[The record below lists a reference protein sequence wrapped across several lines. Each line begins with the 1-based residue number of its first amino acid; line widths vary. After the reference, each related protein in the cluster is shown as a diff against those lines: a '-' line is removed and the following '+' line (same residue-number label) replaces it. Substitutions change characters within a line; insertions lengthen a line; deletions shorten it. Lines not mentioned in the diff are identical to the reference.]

1 MSLSLLR
8 KYKSWFL
15 KAKRICI
22 LSTYCV
28 CLARDYIRI
37 RKTNEFLA
45 PDRSIL
51 PTIWIR
57 VQDDVSIFINHPQ
70 IYMVFVAAILVMW
83 YANGKSRS
91 TEQIFSQMKINTY
104 EYKRIQLSYW
114 FTVLHV
120 HCIAIVCSVNAKH
133 TTNSRNDI
141 TKLQLFFS
149 RIWSLNGGW
158 CTYSTVYN
166 SEWNTKSWADEM
178 SNVLK

>member
-120 HCIAIVCSVNAKH
+120 HCIHSNCLQCECETHDEFEEWHHKTSTLFLANLIVKWWLVYVFDS
-133 TTNSRNDI
+133 
-141 TKLQLFFS
+141 LQF
-149 RIWSLNGGW
+149 RMK
-158 CTYSTVYN
+158 Y
-166 SEWNTKSWADEM
+166 
-178 SNVLK
+178 